1 MIRRLRL
8 LRRLFDALA
17 ANAGALCVGFVVL
30 AIGLGIAA
38 RTLVL
43 RTDVTE
49 LLPADHPAV
58 VALQTVSPRQR
69 SASNLVILIEAPDAA
84 RAAAFADALRS
95 PLEALRPALLS
106 AIDWSPDGEPAA
118 FAAQWKWLYAS
129 LEDLLAIERLAD
141 RLIARHD
148 PLYVDLED
156 EEDEADAEDPAT
168 ALARLETQLR
178 ERLPAAPRQS
188 RFQSDDGKL
197 VGVRVWRRRDGLG
210 GAGDHRTI
218 AAVNAAIATARA
230 ALGPRAD
237 GVLARLTGPIAQTVA
252 EQDAIREDLGIA
264 TAVCVALVL
273 GVLGLAFGNVSLVV
287 AALLPTGLGLL
298 VALALAATVLGSLNL
313 NTAFLISILIGNG
326 INAPIVLLAEL
337 RRGGRAQ
344 EPFVGA
350 LWRAWL
356 RSSRGVFAA
365 MISAA
370 LAYAVLAAT
379 RFRGFQQFGLIGGV
393 GMIAVLLATYLALPP
408 CLLWWDRR
416 RPGELQRGRDR
427 FSPAVLAVLGWLGT
441 PRRAWVVAGALTIA
455 STVGVVQFAKAPI
468 EWNLRRLRSATS
480 EAGQLWPKME
490 ELGMGSVGAG
500 HIANTAVL
508 LVDNARVAE
517 RVAAALLAQDRGPTG
532 EQLLAQ
538 VRTIESFLPSQQ
550 TDKLLVLARL
560 RARLDR
566 LLARHGATLSSA
578 QRARL
583 AEARPP
589 DDLRPVTLDDLPR
602 TLQEAFTEVD
612 GARGRLI
619 GIDADGKHYREWDG
633 RMLLRLARALRVTV
647 DGKPYVAASAATV
660 FAGVLETLLADA
672 PRLSALALV
681 AVSLLLVVVFGRRS
695 PLVLLS
701 LGLGL
706 YWLAGCAGLFG
717 LKLNFMSFAAI
728 PISIGVGA
736 DYSANL
742 WARLPAA
749 DTGGDGRPAPVAAT
763 VVLCSLTT
771 LIGYSTLLLGRNGAL
786 RSFGLLC
793 DLGEVTCVLAAL
805 LCPTLLRPLLRFF
818 APPPCRSAAVHYN
831 QRVR

>member
-17 ANAGALCVGFVVL
+17 SHAGALCVGL
-30 AIGLGIAA
+30 IGLTIGLGLVA

-43 RTDVTE
+43 RTDVAE

-58 VALQTVSPRQR
+58 VALRTVSPRQR

-84 RAAAFADALRS
+84 RAAAFADALRP
-95 PLEALRPALLS
+95 PLEALRPGVLS

-129 LEDLLAIERLAD
+129 LADLLEVERLAD
-141 RLIARHD
+141 RLVARHD

-156 EEDEADAEDPAT
+156 EADGEDPAT
-168 ALARLETQLR
+168 ALRRLETRLG

-188 RFQSDDGKL
+188 RFARDDGKL
-197 VGVRVWRRRDGLG
+197 IGVRVWRRRDGLG
-210 GAGDHRTI
+210 GAGDHRMI
-218 AAVNAAIATARA
+218 AAVNTAIAAARA
-230 ALGPRAD
+230 QLGPRAD

-273 GVLGLAFGNVSLVV
+273 GVLVLAFGNASLVV
-287 AALLPTGLGLL
+287 AALVPTGLGLL
-298 VALALAATVLGSLNL
+298 VALALAATLLGSLNL

-337 RRGGRAQ
+337 RRGGRAH
-344 EPFVGA
+344 EPLERA

-370 LAYAVLAAT
+370 LAYAVLGAT

-393 GMIAVLLATYLALPP
+393 GMVAVLLATYLALPP

-416 RPGELQRGRDR
+416 RPGALQRGRDR
-427 FSPAVLAVLGWLGT
+427 FSPVVLLALGWLAT
-441 PRRAWVVAGALTIA
+441 PRRAWLIAGALTIA
-455 STVGVVQFAKAPI
+455 STVGVVRFAQEPI
-468 EWNLRRLRSATS
+468 EWNLRRLRSVTS
-480 EAGQLWPKME
+480 EAGRLWPKME

-508 LVDNARVAE
+508 LVDDARDAE
-517 RVAAALLAQDRGPTG
+517 RVAAALLAQDRGSAG
-532 EQLLAQ
+532 EQLLAE
-538 VRTIESFLPSQQ
+538 VRTIESFLPTQQ
-550 TDKLLVLARL
+550 ADKLVVLGRL

-566 LLARHGATLSSA
+566 LLADHGAALSPA
-578 QRARL
+578 QRAQL
-583 AEARPP
+583 ADARPP
-589 DDLRPVTLDDLPR
+589 DTLRPITLDDLPR
-602 TLQEAFTEVD
+602 TLQEAFTEID
-612 GARGRLI
+612 GVRGRLI
-619 GIDADGKHYREWDG
+619 GIDADAKHYREWDG

-647 DGKPYVAASAATV
+647 DGKSYIAASAATV
-660 FAGVLETLLADA
+660 FAGMLETLLADA
-672 PRLSALALV
+672 PRLSALALGT
-681 AVSLLLVVVFGRRS
+681 VSLLLVIVFGRRS

-701 LGLGL
+701 LGGGL
-706 YWLAGCAGLFG
+706 FWLAGFAGLFG

-742 WARLPAA
+742 WARLPDA
-749 DTGGDGRPAPVAAT
+749 DADRRPAPVAAT

-793 DLGEVTCVLAAL
+793 DLGEVTCVLAAVL
-805 LCPTLLRPLLRFF
+805 SPTLLRPLVRFF
-818 APPPCRSAAVHYN
+818 APPPCRSASLRYN
-831 QRVR
+831 SGVR